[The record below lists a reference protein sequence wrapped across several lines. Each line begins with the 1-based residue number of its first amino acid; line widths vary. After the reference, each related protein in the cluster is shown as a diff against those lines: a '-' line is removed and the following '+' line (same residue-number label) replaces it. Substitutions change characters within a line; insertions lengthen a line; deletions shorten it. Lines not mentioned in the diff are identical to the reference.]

1 MGDGL
6 MAVFRDP
13 VIAVTAVLAA
23 RDAVKTVDVQGH
35 TPRIRFG
42 LHTGRPQRLAADWLG
57 VDVNIAARVMERAV
71 RGGIMVSGPTLELIE
86 PEELDALGVVAK
98 RVRRQ
103 MFSSKPSGVPA
114 DLAMYQLRSKQ
125 VALGEVDE
133 DLD

>member
-1 MGDGL
+1 
-6 MAVFRDP
+6 
-13 VIAVTAVLAA
+13 
-23 RDAVKTVDVQGH
+23 
-35 TPRIRFG
+35 
-42 LHTGRPQRLAADWLG
+42 
-57 VDVNIAARVMERAV
+57 
-71 RGGIMVSGPTLELIE
+71 LIE
-86 PEELDALGVVAK
+86 PEELDALGGVAK